1 MPPDSISIKE
11 YLDARITALRDV
23 LEARFATIE
32 LRLSEF
38 QSQVLKRLDNTNGNA
53 ESVLKRL
60 ESLEMFKSNLEG
72 KFWAFGIVFTVVIS
86 LVQVGL
92 SFLLK

>member
-1 MPPDSISIKE
+1 MPPDQITIKQ
-11 YLDARITALRDV
+11 YLDTCLANLREV

-32 LRLSEF
+32 VRLSDF
-38 QSQVLKRLDNTNGNA
+38 QAQVLKRLDSTNGNA

-60 ESLEMFKSNLEG
+60 EALEMFKSNLEG

-92 SFLLK
+92 RFLLR